1 LHLYN
6 LKHWALKFYKISYRL
21 KKLESFFRKGK
32 KESYLNNMRAKCV
45 CLFSE
50 NFETTMQ
57 VIIQNNMFHLRELNP
72 KMGQWVLNL
81 NANQGFT
88 GREV

>member
-1 LHLYN
+1 
-6 LKHWALKFYKISYRL
+6 
-21 KKLESFFRKGK
+21 
-32 KESYLNNMRAKCV
+32 MRAKCV

-57 VIIQNNMFHLRELNP
+57 VIIENNMFHLRDLNT
-72 KMGQWVLNL
+72 KMGKWVLNL

-88 GREV
+88 GREVWMLKEQGFKIGCDTIVGVGKTWKL

>member
-1 LHLYN
+1 M
-6 LKHWALKFYKISYRL
+6 KFYKFSYGL
-21 KKLESFFRKGK
+21 KKLKSFLEKGK
-32 KESYLNNMRAKCV
+32 KKSYLNNMRAKCV

-57 VIIQNNMFHLRELNP
+57 VIIENNMFHLRELNT
-72 KMGQWVLNL
+72 KMGKWVLNL

-88 GREV
+88 GREGVNVKGTRI